1 MIETIYLRWKAYK
14 NWKKF
19 LCKSV
24 TRKKRAEVCQSVRTE
39 KRQKYVSFLKWSY
52 VQIRGHLG
60 KPWDTIKKITSTK
73 KMRRDIRINA
83 YSSTFTNLR
92 HHVVQKKKNL
102 SFSLKQTSS
111 YEKKNKEK

>member
-1 MIETIYLRWKAYK
+1 MIETEYTLGGRRTKIGK
-14 NWKKF
+14 NFYVNQSHVKKG
-19 LCKSV
+19 
-24 TRKKRAEVCQSVRTE
+24 AEVCQSVRTE

-92 HHVVQKKKNL
+92 HHVVQKK
-102 SFSLKQTSS
+102 QTFPSH
-111 YEKKNKEK
+111 